1 MLFRGTAGRQAVCRM
16 YVFLLVRT
24 SPKENLNFAGSYF
37 RSLRQ
42 KSKSRLITEGFPSKL
57 AKISTFIPGVHI
69 TTYLNIWVHT
79 HIYICVFFS
88 KTIADESY
96 MILYHICPPP

>member
-1 MLFRGTAGRQAVCRM
+1 MLFRGAAGRKAVCRM
-16 YVFLLVRT
+16 YVFLFVRT

-57 AKISTFIPGVHI
+57 AKISTFIPGMHI
-69 TTYLNIWVHT
+69 TIHILIFGYTHTYIFV
-79 HIYICVFFS
+79 YFS
-88 KTIADESY
+88 LK
-96 MILYHICPPP
+96 P